1 MVDGGEQS
9 SPSFIKGEPMT
20 IQELI
25 NKVNTEKP
33 NSFPEDKLLQFV
45 NEIEERVS
53 EELREEYDFI
63 PYEEIDDEEL
73 KVPAPYDKL
82 YVSYLKA
89 QIDYANEE
97 IESYANNQ
105 AQHELD
111 FDNFAD
117 WVVRTKRAEVVEI
130 PSRFRNIF

>member
-1 MVDGGEQS
+1 
-9 SPSFIKGEPMT
+9 MT
-20 IQELI
+20 IRTLILKVQE
-25 NKVNTEKP
+25 EKP
-33 NSFPEDKLLQFV
+33 NSFSNEKLLDFI

-53 EELREEYDFI
+53 EELRETDEFY
-63 PYEEIDDEEL
+63 PYASVSDAVL
-73 KVPAPYDKL
+73 KAPAPYDRL

-117 WVVRTKRAEVVEI
+117 WVVRTGQAEVVEI

>member
-1 MVDGGEQS
+1 
-9 SPSFIKGEPMT
+9 MT
-20 IQELI
+20 IQALI
-25 NKVNTEKP
+25 NKVQIEKP
-33 NSFPEDKLLQFV
+33 NSFADNKLLEFI

-53 EELREEYDFI
+53 EELREEDEFI
-63 PYEEIDDEEL
+63 PYEEIDDTVL
-73 KVPAPYDKL
+73 KVPAPYDVL

-105 AQHELD
+105 VQHELD

-117 WVVRTKRAEVVEI
+117 WVVRTGRAEVVEI

>member
-9 SPSFIKGEPMT
+9 SPSFLKGEPMT

-53 EELREEYDFI
+53 EELREEDDFI